1 MKPFKPVWGWTK
13 NTSYSPVQGFFS
25 SFLCPKFFPSYVPPS
40 LHFLLLHLQSS
51 EELLNLNSTKLWGD
65 MRHKAW
71 GRWRGKG
78 KKSASSQMWKQ
89 KKRGK
94 LPCYSA
100 FFLLYV
106 FFLFSTW
113 KEDATIFM
121 PRVNTTT
128 IAITCHYLPIKL
140 KIVLSI

>member
-1 MKPFKPVWGWTK
+1 
-13 NTSYSPVQGFFS
+13 
-25 SFLCPKFFPSYVPPS
+25 
-40 LHFLLLHLQSS
+40 
-51 EELLNLNSTKLWGD
+51 
-65 MRHKAW
+65 
-71 GRWRGKG
+71 
-78 KKSASSQMWKQ
+78 MWKQ